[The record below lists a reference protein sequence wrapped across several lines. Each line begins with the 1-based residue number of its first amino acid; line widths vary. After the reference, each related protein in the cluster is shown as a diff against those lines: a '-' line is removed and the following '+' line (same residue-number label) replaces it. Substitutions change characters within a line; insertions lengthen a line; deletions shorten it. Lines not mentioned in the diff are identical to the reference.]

1 MSEEMSEE
9 KYERLS
15 LSEYELIGR
24 ALFELLAD
32 CPELPE
38 GVPLKYQTKEK
49 GPCISFLTFDSRKVK
64 ENVQGGFT
72 GQVNFQVAYKSFPTS
87 NGQRIN
93 VQSVVDRIMKW
104 FEEVRNYPLLTDGRT
119 ITKITVSSSEPFTD
133 SADNDGN
140 VVFAAN
146 AVMEYESE

>member
-1 MSEEMSEE
+1 MSEE
-9 KYERLS
+9 KYESLS

-32 CPELPE
+32 CPEIPD

-49 GPCISFLTFDSRKVK
+49 GESICFLTFDSRRTSK
-64 ENVQGGFT
+64 NVQGGFT
-72 GQVNFQVAYKSFPTS
+72 GQVNFQIAYKSFPTT

-93 VQSVVDRIMKW
+93 AQSVVDKIMKW
-104 FEEVRNYPLLTDGRT
+104 FEGVRDYPLLTDDRT

-133 SADNDGN
+133 SADADGN

-146 AVMEYESE
+146 AVMKYEAE